1 VCWPL
6 LCLCRP
12 FCIVKMPSNAAASVS
27 DKTNVCGL
35 KIIIKNWYES
45 VSLLPDPELLI
56 LDEPT
61 VGVDPLLR

>member
-1 VCWPL
+1 MESL
-6 LCLCRP
+6 
-12 FCIVKMPSNAAASVS
+12 KNKKPSNATVRVS
-27 DKTNVCGL
+27 DTSNVCGL
-35 KIIIKNWYES
+35 KILIINWYEP